1 MRKILCGLLAMALL
15 MLQLTV
21 PALADVVSPGNDF
34 YYLDKANVL
43 SKATEGEIFFAN
55 ELLEKA
61 CGAQIVIVAL
71 DSTGSE
77 PIDDYAYTLMN
88 EWGIGDS
95 KENNGFL
102 LLMAID
108 DEDYYAIAGTGLD
121 AKFSSG
127 TIGNYL
133 DKYLEPDFARGDYD
147 SGAKTLFEAVF
158 QRIADIYNVNVTVD
172 DGIKAYDAY
181 ASGGNAS
188 TSADDRP
195 RDVDLGRE
203 TGYSQ
208 RVFSITP
215 FLIFFGIVV
224 LIIFF
229 SPRRGHRGRAHREPR
244 SDSIWIPFMMGR
256 ASTRRRRPRPFSP
269 PPTPRGGPHHPHSSS
284 RGGFGFG
291 PSGSSRPSS
300 RSSSGFGGGFGGA
313 GRGGSGFGGAGR
325 SGGGFGGARGGGGGS
340 RGGGAGRGRH

>member
-1 MRKILCGLLAMALL
+1 MRKILCSLLAVALL
-15 MLQLTV
+15 TLQLMV
-21 PALADVVSPGNDF
+21 PALADVVSPGDDF

-43 SKATEGEIFFAN
+43 SKDTEGEIFFAN

-121 AKFSSG
+121 VKFSSG
-127 TIGNYL
+127 TIGDYL
-133 DKYLEPDFARGDYD
+133 DKYLEPDFAKGDYD
-147 SGAKTLFEAVF
+147 AGAKTLFEAVF

-172 DGIKAYDAY
+172 DGIKAYNAY
-181 ASGGNAS
+181 ASGDNAS
-188 TSADDRP
+188 TAVNDYP
-195 RDVDLGRE
+195 MDVDLGSHDHH
-203 TGYSQ
+203 SQ
-208 RVFSITP
+208 YVFSMTP
-215 FLIFFGIVV
+215 FLIFFGIVI
-224 LIIFF
+224 LIILLNT
-229 SPRRGHRGRAHREPR
+229 RRSHRGRAHREPR
-244 SDSIWIPFMMGR
+244 SDSFWIPFMMGR
-256 ASTRRRRPRPFSP
+256 ASTRHRRPRPFSP
-269 PPTPRGGPHHPHSSS
+269 PPPPRSGPHHSGP

-291 PSGSSRPSS
+291 PSGSSRPAS
-300 RSSSGFGGGFGGA
+300 RPSSGFGGGFGGA

-325 SGGGFGGARGGGGGS
+325 SSGGFGGARGGGGGS